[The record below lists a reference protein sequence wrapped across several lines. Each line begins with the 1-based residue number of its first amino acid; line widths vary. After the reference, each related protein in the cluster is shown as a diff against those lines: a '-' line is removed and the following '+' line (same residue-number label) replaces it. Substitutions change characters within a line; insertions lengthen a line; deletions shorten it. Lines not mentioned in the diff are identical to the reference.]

1 MTVADLSRID
11 KDIEINA
18 TPDRVWRALT
28 TADELSTWF
37 QVAIEGEITPG
48 GEVWMTSVHPEHRGQ
63 RFLVKIV
70 ELSKPHRVVWEWH
83 PGEADPKVDYSREP
97 RTTVTFT
104 LRPTDRGTRVAVS
117 ETGFDAIAIE
127 RRGKVYKDNTQGWTE
142 VLVWLQR
149 HVEAAH

>member
-1 MTVADLSRID
+1 MTVVEMSRID
-11 KDIEINA
+11 KSIEINA
-18 TPDRVWRALT
+18 APDRVWRALT
-28 TADELSTWF
+28 VAHELAAWF
-37 QVAIEGEITPG
+37 QVTIEGEITPG

-83 PGEADPKVDYSREP
+83 PGEVDSKLDYAKEP

-104 LRPTDRGTRVAVS
+104 LEPSARGTRLSVS
-117 ETGFDAIAIE
+117 ETGFDAIAIA
-127 RRGKVYKDNTQGWTE
+127 RRAKVYTDNTQGWME
-142 VLVWLQR
+142 VLVWLQT